1 MSTQMTAQKAYALLI
16 HEFKDEQT
24 IVDNFHKKRLDL
36 EDADDPKS
44 EFYAATEP
52 VLIRLVATRI
62 IELGVNWAALK
73 EHAYHLFSQRPPGG
87 DGNPEMYHTVIA
99 ALERIQGGTKS

>member
-1 MSTQMTAQKAYALLI
+1 MPTKVTAQQAYALLI

-24 IVDNFHKKRLDL
+24 IVDNFHQKRVEL
-36 EDADDPKS
+36 EDAGDPKS

-62 IELGVNWAALK
+62 LELGVNWAELK
-73 EHAYHLFSQRPPGG
+73 EYAYHLLNQRPPGG